1 MAHVLEELQTRAIER
16 EKKLKEKYGKSMGRQ
31 LIAGAEEAVDYSF
44 QREKTVEWWI
54 KYNRELEERL

>member
-1 MAHVLEELQTRAIER
+1 MAHVLETLQLSAIDT
-16 EKKLKEKYGKSMGRQ
+16 EKKIKAKYGKELGKQ
-31 LIAGAEEAVDYSF
+31 LIAGAKEAVDYSF